1 MKKLISRVLI
11 LVLIIT
17 FSYQR
22 GFAPPSFAEGFESE
36 PSIVNIA
43 NTTLKITL
51 SPSYAGIAYYA
62 IVDINTELF
71 DAALIKSEDPVVG
84 IYYKGNSSV
93 TLGFNNLEI
102 EFSAAGLTLGHAY
115 KIQLVLFD
123 DPNDWI
129 ATTQPA
135 FYYGGLVGTPTLIET
150 FDNGFLIQYHV
161 DSPGKLYT
169 KLFLST
175 DSPTGLDIN
184 IPHTDEKA
192 EFSTNISANQA
203 VTVSLRSSSNT
214 VLATDYIVYS
224 IFEDAYGVIHEPWSM
239 SDALKTSGNK
249 LLSIS
254 YDNGIM
260 SDIND
265 DRIILEFQNSVTN
278 IGYGEDLLVEFDT
291 ESSSFQEADITFNY
305 LNDFPESVTASG
317 NKVFIRLS
325 YWEPVLP
332 EDPYYSYGRINTSAK
347 FDNGWFRV
355 TVTTGAG
362 VILPPMDSN
371 PAHSFKE
378 ASLNQTQIQQE
389 DIRNIQMQNL
399 SYNKNG
405 TPADQSDD
413 SLTVTFTGDLSV
425 DMIPIDSLLLDADD
439 NSTGG
444 FISPDVTFVK
454 GTDYTVS
461 SLTDSQKEIV
471 FGASG
476 VEKLS
481 LLSNAT
487 FRVQLGNADWGID
500 PNPIDPSIHSL
511 FVNVKASKARL
522 SDIKFDGNSIGAI
535 DENLFEYDV
544 ILSYSESAQYQNSSS
559 EIQLSRVAATPINSM
574 LAVKISWDA
583 DTYINVIAPDETNK
597 EYTFT
602 VTADPFSLNNLTMNE
617 EIISGFDPLKR
628 AYTINYPTG
637 DENLPNFE
645 LDFENPMITPQM
657 VTTSD
662 EGTLPGSYVY
672 TITVAGA
679 PIIQPDAHFI
689 ITVIGLPITLS
700 NLTVN
705 GTQITGFSPN
715 TTDYF
720 LTQPTGVTNLPT
732 LVPSFANT
740 DILLGDVD
748 ISHTG
753 SLPGEVVFTITTSK
767 GTLAQVINITITS
780 DPIRLDDLIMNGTT
794 IPNFDPETASYTINQ
809 GTGNTTLP
817 TFSLVFLNADI
828 LEAHVSITHTGS
840 LPGTAVYTLN
850 TTKGTLT
857 KIIAVNVTSQPITL
871 SDLTVNGTTIAGF
884 STEGESYTI
893 LQPTGLLTLPTI
905 IPTFANSDILPSH
918 VTISSTGSF
927 PGTVVYTITAT
938 KGTQTKVVTVSAN
951 DLPISLNNLTVNG
964 TQIEGFAPDKTLYN
978 ISQST
983 GQLTPPTFNMT
994 FLNGD
999 ISSDDVNITYTGSLP
1014 GAMAYTI
1021 DIAKGVLS
1029 KTITINVTSSP
1040 IILSNLTMNG
1050 TQIEGFESD
1059 TSVYN
1064 ISQATGDTSLPIF
1077 IPTFSNS
1084 DISSEDISVTHTGSL
1099 PGTYIYTIGVTK
1111 GSLSKLIT
1119 VNVTSSP
1126 ITISNLTV
1134 NGTQISGFSASKTTY
1149 ALTQGTGGTTLPEFA
1164 LTFANIDLD
1173 NSNVSIFH
1181 TGSLPGTAIYTI
1193 AISKGTQAKTF
1204 IVNVTSLAITLSN
1217 LTVDGTQI
1225 FGFDPKKDQY
1235 QIVRATGDTLPV
1247 KIVPVFTNTDIL
1259 SSDINIS
1266 QTGALP
1272 GTLVYTL
1279 QISKGTQNRTI
1290 DITVIS
1296 NPILLKTLSVN
1307 GTSFPTIDPAQANY
1321 AMTLEVGE
1329 MNLPT
1334 IAYTFENSDVSQTD
1348 VSLTHVGVFPG
1359 TIVYTLNISKGT
1371 LTRIFTIIVISNSKV
1386 KKPERIKDDSVDSP
1400 ENAAQ
1405 AVAKEIDTINK
1416 TLDNLQS
1423 NTTADTTPEIVNS
1436 IRSIISTVDAINNET
1451 ALFGAMSQLNR
1462 TLDLINRSLI
1472 NPLVDENAVILDVS
1486 NLTQKIE
1493 GKLILI
1499 TNPEDLLTVLTQFID
1514 VIKKIKLTSGIKT
1527 INMDQSIEDMLIKT
1541 TERFGRVSIEA
1552 PISQAEGILIQAQDL
1567 MKPIGLQQQFIG
1579 ELNTLNSAYFGDSDT
1594 RILKTK
1600 VIILVDQPISENN
1613 VVVTFNP
1620 DSLKAIK
1627 DNLVEN
1633 LALEVNGATISI
1645 PGAEFK
1651 PSGNFRI
1658 EMTFVPSS
1666 NQNNT
1671 QLSVDFTVF
1680 ENNRQRGTFAH
1691 PIELRF
1697 ELSSFGLASVDGNY
1711 LAIYK
1716 MNEITK
1722 TWTVVGGIVDPESG
1736 NIFVNRNSLSQYTVM
1751 KSKKSFSD
1759 SNNSWAKVE
1768 IETMLNKGIVEETN
1782 NFNPKALLTRAEF
1795 ASWIAKAYGLLG
1807 TSTEMPFKDVPKS
1820 NKDYNAI
1827 SAMYQLGLIGGKT
1840 KNMFDPNGNL
1850 TADEMAV
1857 ILGKVVVMFDN
1868 KKVSSKST
1876 SKYLSSLKSK
1886 DVASWAEGDTALLM
1900 ELGMSKNKELA
1911 QASGYVTKETV
1922 AAAFMTFYRS

>member
-1 MKKLISRVLI
+1 MLL
-11 LVLIIT
+11 IT
-17 FSYQR
+17 FSFQR
-22 GFAPPSFAEGFESE
+22 EFAPPSFAGGFESE

-43 NTTLKITL
+43 NTTLNVTL
-51 SPSYAGIAYYA
+51 SPSYSGIAYYA
-62 IVDINTELF
+62 IVDINAELF
-71 DAALIKSEDPVVG
+71 EAALIKSEDPIVG
-84 IYYKGNSSV
+84 IYYKGNASV

-102 EFSAAGLTLGHAY
+102 ELSSAGLTLGHAY
-115 KIQLVLFD
+115 QIQIVLFD
-123 DPNDWI
+123 GTNDWI
-129 ATTQPA
+129 SPTQPP

-150 FDNGFLIQYHV
+150 FDDGFLLQYQV
-161 DSPGKLYT
+161 NAPGRLYT

-175 DSPTGLDIN
+175 DSPAELIYDS
-184 IPHTDEKA
+184 PHNLEKA
-192 EFSTNISANQA
+192 EFSTSIAANQV
-203 VTVSLRSSSNT
+203 VTVSLRNQTT
-214 VLATDYIVYS
+214 VTLATDYKAYS
-224 IFEDAYGVIHEPWSM
+224 IFQDAYGVIHEPWSIF
-239 SDALKTSGNK
+239 DALKTSGNR
-249 LLSIS
+249 LLSVS
-254 YDNGIM
+254 YDNG
-260 SDIND
+260 SLANLD
-265 DRIILEFQNSVTN
+265 DDKIILAFQNLITGVGGPSSF
-278 IGYGEDLLVEFDT
+278 IVEFDNG
-291 ESSSFQEADITFNY
+291 SSTFQNADIAFDVHPYEFEDPYTF
-305 LNDFPESVTASG
+305 SG
-317 NKVFIRLS
+317 NKVFLTLRN
-325 YWEPVLP
+325 WMP
-332 EDPYYSYGRINTSAK
+332 DDYSYGRINTPEK
-347 FDNGWFRV
+347 FDNGSFRV
-355 TVTTGAG
+355 TVASGAG
-362 VILPPMDSN
+362 IIFPPMDSN
-371 PAHSFKE
+371 TTYSVKE
-378 ASLNQTQIQQE
+378 APLNQTQIQQT
-389 DIRNIQMQNL
+389 DIRNIQMQSL
-399 SYNKNG
+399 SYTKNN

-425 DMIPIDSLLLDADD
+425 DMIPINSLLLDADN

-444 FISPDVTFVK
+444 FISPDVTFIK

-471 FGASG
+471 FEPLG
-476 VEKLS
+476 VEKLN

-487 FRVQLGNADWGID
+487 FRVQLGNDDWGID

-535 DENLFEYDV
+535 DENLFEYDAV
-544 ILSYSESAQYQNSSS
+544 LSYNESDQYHNSGS
-559 EIQLSRVAATPINSM
+559 EIQLSRVVAIPINPM
-574 LAVKISWDA
+574 LAVKTDWDG
-583 DTYINVIAPDETNK
+583 DTYIHVIAPDGTDRGYIFRVK
-597 EYTFT
+597 
-602 VTADPFSLNNLTMNE
+602 ADPFSLNNLTMNDE
-617 EIISGFDPLKR
+617 TISGFNPLKR

-637 DENLPNFE
+637 DENLPYFE
-645 LDFENPMITPQM
+645 LNFENPLITPQM

-662 EGTLPGSYVY
+662 EGTLPGTYVY
-672 TITVAGA
+672 TISVAGA
-679 PIIQPDAHFI
+679 PINEPNTQFI

-700 NLTVN
+700 NLTFN

-740 DILLGDVD
+740 DILPGDVD

-753 SLPGEVVFTITTSK
+753 NLPGEVVFTITTSK
-767 GTLAQVINITITS
+767 GTLTKVINITITS
-780 DPIRLDDLIMNGTT
+780 DPILLDDLIMNGTT
-794 IPNFDPETASYTINQ
+794 IPNFDPNTASYTINQ

-817 TFSLVFLNADI
+817 TFSLIFLNTDI
-828 LEAHVSITHTGS
+828 LEEHVSITHTGS
-840 LPGTAVYTLN
+840 LPGTAFYTLN

-857 KIIAVNVTSQPITL
+857 KIITVNVTSQPITL

-884 STEGESYTI
+884 SAEGESYSI
-893 LQPTGLLTLPTI
+893 VHPTGLLTLPTVT
-905 IPTFANSDILPSH
+905 PTFANGDISALDF
-918 VTISSTGSF
+918 TITSTGSF

-938 KGTQTKVVTVSAN
+938 KGTQTKVVTVTAIS
-951 DLPISLNNLTVNG
+951 LPISLSNLTVNG
-964 TQIEGFAPDKTLYN
+964 TQIEGFAPDKMLYN
-978 ISQST
+978 ITQST
-983 GQLTPPTFNMT
+983 GQLTPPAFNTT

-999 ISSDDVNITYTGSLP
+999 ISSDDVNTAYSGSLP
-1014 GAMAYTI
+1014 GTMVYIIEIT
-1021 DIAKGVLS
+1021 KGVLS
-1029 KTITINVTSSP
+1029 KPITINVTSSP
-1040 IILSNLTMNG
+1040 LILTDLTMNG
-1050 TQIEGFESD
+1050 IRIDGFGSEI
-1059 TSVYN
+1059 SVYN
-1064 ISQATGDTSLPIF
+1064 ISHVTGDTSLPIF
-1077 IPTFSNS
+1077 IPNFSNS
-1084 DISSEDISVTHTGSL
+1084 DISSEDISITHTGSL
-1099 PGTYIYTIGVTK
+1099 PGTAIYTIGVTK

-1149 ALTQGTGGTTLPEFA
+1149 DLTQGTGETTLPEFA
-1164 LTFANIDLD
+1164 LTFANSDLD
-1173 NSNVSIFH
+1173 NSNVSISH
-1181 TGSLPGTAIYTI
+1181 KGSLPGTAIFSI
-1193 AISKGTQAKTF
+1193 VISKGTQTKT
-1204 IVNVTSLAITLSN
+1204 ITINVTSLAITLSD

-1225 FGFDPKKDQY
+1225 VGFDPKKDQY
-1235 QIVRATGDTLPV
+1235 QIVRATGDTLPAN
-1247 KIVPVFTNTDIL
+1247 IVPVFTNTDIL
-1259 SSDINIS
+1259 SSNINIS
-1266 QTGALP
+1266 LTGALP

-1296 NPILLKTLSVN
+1296 NPILLKMLSVN
-1307 GTSFPTIDPAQANY
+1307 GTSFPKVDPAQSNY
-1321 AMTLEVGE
+1321 AMTLVVGE

-1334 IAYTFENSDVSQTD
+1334 IAYTFENSDISETD
-1348 VSLTHVGVFPG
+1348 VALTHVGDFPG
-1359 TIVYTLNISKGT
+1359 TIVYTLNISKGA
-1371 LTRIFTIIVISNSKV
+1371 LTRIFTISVISNSMV
-1386 KKPERIKDDSVDSP
+1386 EKPERIKDDPEDSP
-1400 ENAAQ
+1400 VSSSENAAQ
-1405 AVAKEIDTINK
+1405 AAAKEIDTINQ
-1416 TLDNLQS
+1416 TLGNLQN
-1423 NTTADTTPEIVNS
+1423 NTTADTTPEIVTS
-1436 IRSIISTVDAINNET
+1436 IRTIVGTVDAINNET
-1451 ALFGAMSQLNR
+1451 ALFGAMSQLNG
-1462 TLDLINRSLI
+1462 TLNLINRSLV
-1472 NPLVDENAVILDVS
+1472 NPLVDENVVMINVA
-1486 NLTQKIE
+1486 NLTQKLE

-1514 VIKKIKLTSGIKT
+1514 VIKKIKLTSGIQT

-1541 TERFGRVSIEA
+1541 TESFGRVSIEA

-1567 MKPIGLQQQFIG
+1567 VKPIAIQQQFIG

-1594 RILKTK
+1594 RVVKTK
-1600 VIILVDQPISENN
+1600 VIIVVDQPISDNN
-1613 VVVTFNP
+1613 VAVTFNP
-1620 DSLKAIK
+1620 DSLKSIK
-1627 DNLVEN
+1627 DNFIESLG
-1633 LALEVNGATISI
+1633 LEVNGTTISI
-1645 PGAEFK
+1645 PGSEFR

-1671 QLSVDFTVF
+1671 PPSVDFTVF
-1680 ENNRQRGTFAH
+1680 ENNLQRGTFAH

-1697 ELSSFGLASVDGNY
+1697 ELASFGLEPVDGNY

-1768 IETMLNKGIVEETN
+1768 IQTMLNKGIVEETN

-1795 ASWIAKAYGLLG
+1795 ASWIAKAYGLVG

-1876 SKYLSSLKSK
+1876 SKYLSGLKSK

-1900 ELGMSKNKELA
+1900 ELGMSKNKEFA
-1911 QASGYVTKETV
+1911 QANGYVTKETV